1 MKKKWA
7 KTTAVFCLAA
17 SSVLLSACS
26 SGTSETSAS
35 AETTAAAA
43 GTETSGG
50 ETSGAASEG
59 EAAGTTDFSGK
70 EIEIATYLTGD
81 TLEAYKEVIAGFESE
96 TGVKVTLDE
105 YGEDYENTM
114 KIRMASNDL
123 PDVFETHGWSLIRYK
138 EYLTDLSGEEWAD
151 DLNEAALGVIQ
162 DTDGKIYTLM
172 TTGSC
177 LGTAVNVDVCEA
189 AGVDPWAIETWE
201 DFNAA
206 CDKIKAAGY
215 TPIAN
220 YFTSAGALANAN
232 GSWLSYEGAVYDDN
246 EAILNGTWDWEH
258 FKTILDYLQTWF
270 DNGYL
275 YEDCGTIGQT
285 DAIERCARNECAFIV
300 GIGTSYQ
307 TAVVALNP
315 DVTMAMIPICASQEG
330 GARFCGIGEGAS
342 FGIWKDTEEME
353 VCKAFLNYVAE
364 NADGINA
371 AAGEI
376 STLPSET
383 TKSYGMQ
390 MMEEMESHY
399 PDVFYDN
406 LWDRKYMPAG
416 MWSIFEVA
424 AGMFCEDQSEESK
437 QEIIAYLRENYQ
449 DLYAAAQEEV

>member
-7 KTTAVFCLAA
+7 RTTAVFCLAV
-17 SSVLLSACS
+17 SSLMLSACG
-26 SGTSETSAS
+26 SGTS

-43 GTETSGG
+43 DTEASSGS
-50 ETSGAASEG
+50 EAAEESSEG
-59 EAAGTTDFSGK
+59 EASGTTDFSGR

-81 TLEAYKEVIAGFESE
+81 TLAAYKEVIAGFESE

-151 DLNEAALGVIQ
+151 DLNDAALGVIQ

-177 LGTAVNVDVCEA
+177 LGTAVNMDVCEA
-189 AGVDPWAIETWE
+189 AGVDPWAIETWD
-201 DFNAA
+201 DFNEA

-220 YFTSAGALANAN
+220 YFTSAGALANAD
-232 GSWLSYEGAVYDDN
+232 GSWLSYEGAVYNDN
-246 EAILNGTWDWEH
+246 EAILNGTWDWAD

-342 FGIWKDTEEME
+342 FGIWKDTEEMD

-437 QEIIAYLRENYQ
+437 QEIIEYLRENYQ
-449 DLYAAAQEEV
+449 DLYAAAQEEG